1 MTVQKRKRVFNTYL
15 SAFPSIT
22 CKTRNKRALII
33 PLKYNF
39 LTLINN
45 LYLDMNGII
54 HPCFHPKDKVLLRGQ
69 NTMMAIKRELKACV
83 LCLCGRNL

>member
-54 HPCFHPKDKVLLRGQ
+54 HPKDKVLLRGQ